1 MKDVRLEVKPIPVP
15 LGFNHPDTPGSI
27 LPRHEFSMGIIAPK
41 GSGKTTVIANL
52 LKFYKGYFHTILVFS
67 PTVASDEKWDWVKR
81 QNLLGENKPLKN
93 WLKKMAQKKRD
104 DNSVVEHAYPTTE
117 LANETDLAK
126 MTEFKIPEDCFYS
139 EYNEDTLAEIMEEQ
153 MKMVKLLKKC
163 GQSKHMA
170 NRILIVFDDLVGSSL
185 FSSKKDNPFKKLN
198 SNHRHYSAS
207 LLMVTQAYKE
217 IPKTVR
223 TNFSCLIIFEI
234 PNEKEIEV
242 IFEENPNYLKRDEWM
257 EAYEYATNG
266 DHDFLFINY
275 QKPKRLRL
283 MKNFDQVVFK
293 GK

>member
-1 MKDVRLEVKPIPVP
+1 MPKLDVKPIPVP
-15 LGFNHPDTPGSI
+15 LGFNHPDTPGNI

-52 LKFYKGYFHTILVFS
+52 LKFYKNYFHTILVFS

-81 QNLLGENKPLKN
+81 QQLLAENKPLKKLLSDLKQQRDQDN
-93 WLKKMAQKKRD
+93 PVVQCSNKAAELVDHVELKKM
-104 DNSVVEHAYPTTE
+104 
-117 LANETDLAK
+117 TD
-126 MTEFKIPEDCFYS
+126 FRIPEECFYS
-139 EYNEDTLAEIMEEQ
+139 EYDEDTLSEIMEEQ
-153 MKMVKLLKKC
+153 MKMVKLLKEC
-163 GQSKHMA
+163 GKSKHLA
-170 NRILIVFDDLVGSSL
+170 NRLLIVFDDLVGSSL
-185 FSSKKDNPFKKLN
+185 FSNKKDNPFKKLN

-223 TNFSCLIIFEI
+223 TNFSCLIVFEI

-257 EAYEYATNG
+257 EMYEYATDG

-283 MKNFDQVVFK
+283 MKNFDQVIYK

>member
-1 MKDVRLEVKPIPVP
+1 MKVNLEVKPIPVP
-15 LGFNHPDTPGSI
+15 LGFNHPDTPGNI

-81 QNLLGENKPLKN
+81 QQLLGENKPLKK
-93 WLKKMAQKKRD
+93 WLKMMAHKKED
-104 DNSVVEHAYPTTE
+104 ENAVIQHAYPTTE
-117 LANETDLAK
+117 LAAETDLTK
-126 MTEFKIPEDCFYS
+126 MTDFKIPEECFFSEYS
-139 EYNEDTLAEIMEEQ
+139 EETLAEIMEEQ
-153 MKMVKLLKKC
+153 MKMVKLLKKA

-170 NRILIVFDDLVGSSL
+170 NRLLIVFDDLVGSSL
-185 FSSKKDNPFKKLN
+185 FSNRKDNPFKKLN

-242 IFEENPNYLKRDEWM
+242 IFEENPNYLKREEWM
-257 EAYEYATNG
+257 ELYEYCTEG

-283 MKNFDQVVFK
+283 MRNFDQVVFK
-293 GK
+293 RK

>member
-1 MKDVRLEVKPIPVP
+1 MKLEVKPIPVP
-15 LGFNHPDTPGSI
+15 LGFIHPDTPGDI

-81 QNLLGENKPLKN
+81 QQLLGENKPLKK
-93 WLKKMAQKKRD
+93 WLKMQAHRKEEENAVIQHSINTD
-104 DNSVVEHAYPTTE
+104 GI
-117 LANETDLAK
+117 ETDVDLQK
-126 MTEFKIPEDCFYS
+126 MTDFRIPEECFYS
-139 EYNEDTLAEIMEEQ
+139 DYNEDTLADIMGEQ
-153 MKMVKLLKKC
+153 MRMVKLLKKA

-170 NRILIVFDDLVGSSL
+170 NRLLIIFDDLVGSSL
-185 FSSKKDNPFKKLN
+185 FSGRKDNPFKKLN

-207 LLMVTQAYKE
+207 LFMVTQAYKE

-234 PNEKEIEV
+234 PNEKEIEA
-242 IFEENPNYLKRDEWM
+242 IFEENPNYMKHDEWM

-275 QKPKRLRL
+275 QKPKHLR
-283 MKNFDQVVFK
+283 MMRNFDQVIFK
-293 GK
+293 QK

>member
-1 MKDVRLEVKPIPVP
+1 MKLEVKPIPVP
-15 LGFNHPDTPGSI
+15 LGFNHPDTPGDI

-81 QNLLGENKPLKN
+81 QQLLGENKPLKK
-93 WLKKMAQKKRD
+93 WLEMMAHKKEEENAVIQH
-104 DNSVVEHAYPTTE
+104 SVDTTGIE
-117 LANETDLAK
+117 SDVDLQK
-126 MTEFKIPEDCFYS
+126 MTDFRIPEDCFYS
-139 EYNEDTLAEIMEEQ
+139 EYDEDTLADIMAEQ
-153 MKMVKLLKKC
+153 MRMVKLLKKA

-170 NRILIVFDDLVGSSL
+170 NRLLIVFDDLVGSSL
-185 FSSKKDNPFKKLN
+185 FSAKKDNPFKKLN

-223 TNFSCLIIFEI
+223 TNFSCLIVFEI

-242 IFEENPNYLKRDEWM
+242 IFEENPNYLKHDEWM
-257 EAYEYATNG
+257 EVYEYATNG

-283 MKNFDQVVFK
+283 MKNFEQVVFK
-293 GK
+293 QK